1 MNPFVGVC
9 QDLLTETELR
19 ELVEQLATAPSY
31 YFLRWSHQV
40 SGIVDKLPDDFS
52 SPEGQMFN
60 CDRELRWKRQNDGYS
75 VLVLSNTGEV
85 PGFKSIIDDPEYAM
99 ESDNKSYW
107 KTEQRPAYGYHTN
120 ETRFPRS
127 LTYPESLDV
136 RNNQPSQKNMPK
148 LAQRYFIAKPT
159 ATVHFVALTVE
170 MPNSESCQ
178 PVLTGLSF

>member
-1 MNPFVGVC
+1 MSPFVGVC
-9 QDLLTETELR
+9 QDLLTETQLR
-19 ELVEQLATAPSY
+19 ELVQKQATAPSY

-60 CDRELRWKRQNDGYS
+60 CDRELRWKRQNDRYS

-85 PGFKSIIDDPEYAM
+85 PGFKSIIDDPEYAS
-99 ESDNKSYW
+99 ESEDKSYW
-107 KTEQRPAYGYHTN
+107 KTEQRPAYGYPTT

-127 LTYPESLDV
+127 LIYPESLDV
-136 RNNQPSQKNMPK
+136 SNRSSNQPK
-148 LAQRYFIAKPT
+148 LAQRYFIAQPT

-170 MPNSESCQ
+170 LPK
-178 PVLTGLSF
+178 

>member
-1 MNPFVGVC
+1 MSPFVGVC
-9 QDLLTETELR
+9 QDLLTETQLR
-19 ELVEQLATAPSY
+19 ELLQQQAISPSY

-40 SGIVDKLPDDFS
+40 SGIVEQLPDNFP

-60 CDRELRWKRQNDGYS
+60 CDRELRWKRQNNGYS

-85 PGFKSIIDDPEYAM
+85 PGFTSIVKDTENQEDSE
-99 ESDNKSYW
+99 NTSYW
-107 KTEQRPAYGYHTN
+107 KTEQRPAYGYPTN

-127 LTYPESLDV
+127 RIYPKSLDV
-136 RNNQPSQKNMPK
+136 RNTSPNQPK
-148 LAQRYFIAKPT
+148 LAQRYFIAQPT